1 MEKSKSLKER
11 IEEHNQ
17 KVKMAFEKAKLGE
30 VICLTDLM
38 ISKEM
43 LQQEEFESQKLQS
56 EILGD
61 ELDFQ
66 K

>member
-1 MEKSKSLKER
+1 MKSAKTFKER

-17 KVKMAFEKAKLGE
+17 KVKMAFERAKLGE

-38 ISKEM
+38 ISKEI
-43 LQQEEFESQKLQS
+43 LQQEEIGNQQLKS
-56 EILGD
+56 EVTGD
-61 ELDFQ
+61 EFEFE

>member
-1 MEKSKSLKER
+1 MEKSKKLKER

-43 LQQEEFESQKLQS
+43 LEYEEVENQEVIRQITYDPCDFEK
-56 EILGD
+56 
-61 ELDFQ
+61 
-66 K
+66 

>member
-17 KVKMAFEKAKLGE
+17 KVKIAFEKAKLGE

-43 LQQEEFESQKLQS
+43 LEREEIENESLIRRIVGDPCDFEK
-56 EILGD
+56 
-61 ELDFQ
+61 
-66 K
+66 

>member
-1 MEKSKSLKER
+1 MEKSKTLKER

-17 KVKMAFEKAKLGE
+17 KVKIAFEKAKLGE

-43 LQQEEFESQKLQS
+43 LEYEEAENQEIIRQIIGDPCDFEK
-56 EILGD
+56 
-61 ELDFQ
+61 
-66 K
+66 

>member
-1 MEKSKSLKER
+1 MKTNKTLKER
-11 IEEHNQ
+11 IKEHNHT
-17 KVKMAFEKAKLGE
+17 VKMAFERAKLGE

-38 ISKEM
+38 ISKEL
-43 LQQEEFESQKLQS
+43 LQQEEFETQQLPS